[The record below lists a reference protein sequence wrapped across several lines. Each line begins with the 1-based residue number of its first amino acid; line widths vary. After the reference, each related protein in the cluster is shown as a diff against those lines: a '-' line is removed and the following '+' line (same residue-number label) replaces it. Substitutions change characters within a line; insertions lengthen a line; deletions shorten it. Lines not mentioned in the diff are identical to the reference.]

1 MVQVHFKNAA
11 TVYDVGTIYCIGRN
25 YAEHARELNNPVP
38 QSPIIFLKPAAS
50 LIFDGQSVVIPAASG
65 DVHHEV
71 EMVAL
76 IGKIGKRISLDMA
89 LGHVVGYGI
98 GIDVTARDIQQRAKD
113 KSHPWAVAKGY
124 DTFAPVSK
132 FIPTD
137 GVADPAA
144 TDVALWVNGER
155 RQYGNTRDMLFPI
168 RNLVAYL
175 STIFT
180 LMPGDL
186 IFTGTPAGVGAL
198 RAGDRLRAVLGDD
211 LVALNVD
218 VKQEPA

>member
-1 MVQVHFKNAA
+1 MAQIHFQDNAA
-11 TVYDVGTIYCIGRN
+11 AVSVGTIYCIGRN

-38 QSPIIFLKPAAS
+38 QAPIIFLKPASS
-50 LIFDGQSVVIPAASG
+50 LIFDGQSVIIPAASR

-76 IGKIGKRISLDMA
+76 IGKSGKRITLDA
-89 LGHVVGYGI
+89 APGHIAGYGI
-98 GIDVTARDIQQRAKD
+98 GIDVTARDIQQRAKE

-124 DTFAPVSK
+124 DTFAPLSEFV
-132 FIPTD
+132 PAAL
-137 GVADPAA
+137 VDPAA
-144 TDVALWVNGER
+144 TDVALWVNDER
-155 RQYGNTRDMLFPI
+155 RQYGNTRDMLFPVHH
-168 RNLVAYL
+168 LVAYL

-186 IFTGTPAGVGAL
+186 VFTGTPAGVGPL
-198 RAGDRLRAVLGDD
+198 QEGDRLRAVLGDD
-211 LVALNVD
+211 LVTLAVD

>member
-89 LGHVVGYGI
+89 LGHVAGYGI
-98 GIDVTARDIQQRAKD
+98 GIDVTARDIQQRANE
-113 KSHPWAVAKGY
+113 SV
-124 DTFAPVSK
+124 
-132 FIPTD
+132 
-137 GVADPAA
+137 
-144 TDVALWVNGER
+144 
-155 RQYGNTRDMLFPI
+155 M
-168 RNLVAYL
+168 
-175 STIFT
+175 
-180 LMPGDL
+180 
-186 IFTGTPAGVGAL
+186 
-198 RAGDRLRAVLGDD
+198 VLGNCSSWYR
-211 LVALNVD
+211 VGGTGGVFTHWPGTIEAFQREIAERALGGLEFGAR
-218 VKQEPA
+218 KRAMSAAEES